1 MWCAEV
7 LSSLLVKR
15 CNSALRWQNR
25 GAPCC
30 WVGLAMLC
38 ASFCLMTQR
47 AVVGGK
53 DDFQR
58 TDGINMIFLWLQS
71 YYFLV
76 TFLWKSWANVAKRT
90 VFLLFLSLSATNAL
104 FALQYLLCFSLI
116 FPTLCRHVLH
126 LFCEN
131 VRKYPLF

>member
-15 CNSALRWQNR
+15 CNAALRWQNR

-30 WVGLAMLC
+30 WVCLAMLY
-38 ASFCLMTQR
+38 ASHGLMTQR

-58 TDGINMIFLWLQS
+58 TDGINMIF
-71 YYFLV
+71 FMAP
-76 TFLWKSWANVAKRT
+76 K
-90 VFLLFLSLSATNAL
+90 LLFSCDFFVKIVDECCKLFRFSVLSFSICYKCAFCFAISSVLFSYFAHSLPTCFAAL
-104 FALQYLLCFSLI
+104 L
-116 FPTLCRHVLH
+116 
-126 LFCEN
+126 
-131 VRKYPLF
+131 RKCA